1 MKNKLP
7 LRFYWLFVCEL
18 LFRFIAWAVVPI
30 AMLFLKKIP
39 IDETKDKVPH
49 RIGGDL
55 QRYKFPEWLDCLD
68 MLDDLLWPEY
78 EPTISN
84 IRKKF
89 GWQVATYVNLAFRNV
104 GMGIMAEYAIP
115 VSGYWYL
122 ISDEEKA
129 EKGLFDNNYNLGFLV
144 LKVGYVSYKDWKN
157 KFGDTGF
164 FALPR
169 ITLRLRSQD

>member
-1 MKNKLP
+1 MNKLP
-7 LRFYWLFVCEL
+7 LRFYWLFVCEF

-39 IDETKDKVPH
+39 IGETKDRVPFG
-49 RIGGDL
+49 IGKDL
-55 QRYKFPEWLDCLD
+55 KRYVFPKWLDCLD
-68 MLDDLLWPEY
+68 MIDDYNWPEY
-78 EPTISN
+78 EPTMSK

-89 GWQVATYVNLAFRNV
+89 GWQVATWVNLSFRNV
-104 GMGIMAEYAIP
+104 GMGLIAEYAVP

-129 EKGLFDNNYNLGFLV
+129 EKGLFDNSYNLGFLV
-144 LKVGYVSYKDWKN
+144 LKVGYVSYRDWKQ
-157 KFGDTGF
+157 KFGNTGY